1 MRIFWSVRGLSASYG
16 FVTTSRED
24 AVKYASCHMTERL
37 IRRFVLL
44 DTTENKELL
53 YSKYQAHMEKIRLE
67 DEEE

>member
-1 MRIFWSVRGLSASYG
+1 
-16 FVTTSRED
+16 
-24 AVKYASCHMTERL
+24 MTERL